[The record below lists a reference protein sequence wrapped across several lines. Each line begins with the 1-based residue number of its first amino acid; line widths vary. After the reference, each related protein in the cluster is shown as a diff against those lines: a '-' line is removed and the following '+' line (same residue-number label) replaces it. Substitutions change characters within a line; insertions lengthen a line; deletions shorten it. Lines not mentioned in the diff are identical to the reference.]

1 MLQAH
6 KRIIILKRMLL
17 AGVLCG
23 LMGCTA
29 WGGRTETLVT
39 PVRLTQPASTLLA
52 TTRIPSAAAAVTAAA
67 GPQPTMTPALN
78 SHLPVL
84 DKNCWKTLLSRDN
97 FREYGAPF
105 AIREGQKGEIY
116 ILYGYGLVRF
126 FKDQVFEFDFE
137 VLFQC
142 EVCHSFGKIA
152 VLPNGDVWVSHSEG
166 LFHIQGD
173 TIEFVPF
180 EKVFP
185 NHVVVGNHIKVL
197 TSTPSGVLWVSDND
211 GHVCQNNK
219 RWICYQPLVKKDGIP
234 DSALSAVAIGED
246 HIWFGSYRGKIVEY
260 ENGVWKLYDLPKMF
274 PQYPGWKEIGS
285 MAYDKNTGLLW
296 GVNTGGSSCRMDGKR
311 NPEIGVF
318 SKTKEGKW
326 TIYSYDLFD
335 LFTDDDCLGRLG
347 TITIDANSRVWLTM
361 GNRYGVVSFD
371 GKDWKT
377 LSGKILPAGQLI
389 DREQERKNH
398 MDEKCQLDED
408 EYIVDIYGPARGGLL
423 MLSNFGSY
431 QYIGKP

>member
-6 KRIIILKRMLL
+6 KQIIILKRMLL

-29 WGGRTETLVT
+29 WGGRTETLAR

-52 TTRIPSAAAAVTAAA
+52 NTQIPTAAAAVTATA

-78 SHLPVL
+78 SHFPVL

-97 FREYGAPF
+97 FRKYSVPLS
-105 AIREGQKGEIY
+105 IREGQKGEIY
-116 ILYGYGLVRF
+116 ILYRYGLVRF
-126 FKDQVFEFDFE
+126 YKDQVFEFDFK
-137 VLFQC
+137 VLFKC
-142 EVCHSFGKIA
+142 EKCHSFGKIA
-152 VLPNGDVWVSHSEG
+152 VLPNGDVWVSYSEG
-166 LFHIQGD
+166 LLHIQED
-173 TIEFVPF
+173 TIELVPF
-180 EKVFP
+180 EKVLP
-185 NHVVVGNHIKVL
+185 KHNVENSLLVL
-197 TSTPSGVLWVSDND
+197 TFTPAGVLWVSDND
-211 GHVCQNNK
+211 GHVCQYNK
-219 RWICYQPLVKKDGIP
+219 RWTCYQPIVMKDDTP
-234 DSALSAVAIGED
+234 DSVKAAVAIGED
-246 HIWFGSYRGKIVEY
+246 QIWFGSYRGIIVEY

-274 PQYPGWKEIGS
+274 PQYPEWKEIGS
-285 MAYDKNTGLLW
+285 MAYDKNTGRLW
-296 GVNTGGSSCRMDGKR
+296 AVNTGGPSCRMDGKR

-335 LFTDDDCLGRLG
+335 RFTDNDCLGKLG
-347 TITIDANSRVWLTM
+347 AITIDANSRVWLAM
-361 GNRYGVVSFD
+361 ENRYGVVSFV

-389 DREQERKNH
+389 DRGQERKTHVN
-398 MDEKCQLDED
+398 EKCQLDED
-408 EYIVDIYGPARGGLL
+408 EYIFDIYAPARGGLL